1 MKTALLILLASILL
15 ILGVWLTFFSVDRY
29 GTHGDSATCEE
40 NKSHKI
46 FYSAT
51 SYFLTTQSKQQSSL
65 RVGACPYD
73 NYTARTVALDVW
85 VPALFLG
92 FVAWRRIDGGRR
104 KYGVK

>member
-1 MKTALLILLASILL
+1 MKTTLVILLTSILL

-29 GTHGDSATCEE
+29 GTHEDSATCGE
-40 NKSHKI
+40 NKSHKV

-65 RVGACPYD
+65 RVGTCPYD

-85 VPALFLG
+85 MSALLLG
-92 FVAWRRIDGGRR
+92 FVAYRRINGDRR
-104 KYGVK
+104 KCGAK